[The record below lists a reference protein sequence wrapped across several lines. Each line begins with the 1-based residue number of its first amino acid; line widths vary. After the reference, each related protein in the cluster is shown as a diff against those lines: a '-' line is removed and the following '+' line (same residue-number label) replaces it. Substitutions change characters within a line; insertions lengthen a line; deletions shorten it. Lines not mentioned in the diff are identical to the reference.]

1 MEIMNSQQANTIGEY
16 ENEIRRRGGNRKLDW
31 NESNASESRGVLFAE
46 VDGVTLM
53 VYPDGLIN
61 IPARCSWSFD
71 KYTHVT
77 AAACAKVL
85 WARQKKRDDNNPEAA
100 KKRAGGH
107 LGPLV
112 GPDLKCR
119 VDDCPC
125 QKELPQMRQRRSLGS
140 RNAKQDLR
148 KEKYRGFSGC
158 H

>member
-100 KKRAGGH
+100 KKPRRRPSRSARRPGLKMSRRRLPLPERTSTNAAEAKPWLTQRKTGH
-107 LGPLV
+107 
-112 GPDLKCR
+112 
-119 VDDCPC
+119 
-125 QKELPQMRQRRSLGS
+125 S
-140 RNAKQDLR
+140 
-148 KEKYRGFSGC
+148 
-158 H
+158 